1 MIRSLHPTGNNSK
14 RTRKVD
20 KLYVDKWDFK
30 DMIFL
35 VKVRDIYKIERKSFI
50 STIFLVMKRKSVQP
64 KCKEKHVDLLLI
76 SEWEKKHHALNKD
89 FNTFMHDYTL
99 QCERKHFWGYC

>member
-1 MIRSLHPTGNNSK
+1 
-14 RTRKVD
+14 
-20 KLYVDKWDFK
+20 
-30 DMIFL
+30 MIFL

-76 SEWEKKHHALNKD
+76 GE
-89 FNTFMHDYTL
+89 
-99 QCERKHFWGYC
+99 